1 MVYLSA
7 QDYSEDLT
15 SRAGRNSNALQRLV
29 FAVVWMP
36 GVSSDDAILPV
47 MPADHVIKDTSAFQA
62 KEKIREIDGMHG
74 GEMSAYH

>member
-1 MVYLSA
+1 
-7 QDYSEDLT
+7 
-15 SRAGRNSNALQRLV
+15 
-29 FAVVWMP
+29 MP

-62 KEKIREIDGMHG
+62 REKMREIDGVHG